1 MPIEGERERER
12 ERERA
17 RVEQAAAGQ
26 GIFPKRTFNLSDILL
41 RYLDYLLM
49 DI

>member
-1 MPIEGERERER
+1 MGGRVPIEGEGGEREPSR
-12 ERERA
+12 RRG
-17 RVEQAAAGQ
+17 RG
-26 GIFPKRTFNLSDILL
+26 GIFPKRTFNLSNILL